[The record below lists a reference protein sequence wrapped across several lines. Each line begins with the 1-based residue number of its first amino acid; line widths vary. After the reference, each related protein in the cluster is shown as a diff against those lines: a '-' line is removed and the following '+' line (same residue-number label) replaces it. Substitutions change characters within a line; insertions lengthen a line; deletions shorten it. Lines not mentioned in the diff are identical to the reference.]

1 VSSDDTPASPGF
13 LNHLQDRFMLD
24 SLYIGATGLRAQ
36 QLNVDTISNNLANI
50 NTPGFKRS
58 RVHFDDVVQREVL
71 RASNVPGQA
80 ASLVRMGSG
89 VDVTGVR
96 QVFTMGELKKT
107 DDPFNVAIKGMGF
120 LEVLRS
126 DGSLAYSRVG
136 RMKVDQDGMLAT
148 ADGHPL
154 SGLIRVPPDAKGL
167 NISPDGVVSATYGTS
182 REPEELG
189 VLELVQFAN
198 PGGLTPLGEGLYRA
212 ADAAGV
218 STRSRPGQDDA
229 GELAQGY
236 LESSNVALVDE
247 MVGLMVAQRAYE
259 VSAKVIQASDEML
272 AISNNL
278 RR

>member
-1 VSSDDTPASPGF
+1 
-13 LNHLQDRFMLD
+13 MID

-58 RVHFDDVVQREVL
+58 RVNFDDVVQREVL
-71 RASNVPGQA
+71 RARAPTGEPGGMA
-80 ASLVRMGSG
+80 RMGSG

-107 DDPFNVAIKGMGF
+107 DDPFNVAVKGAGF
-120 LEVLRS
+120 MEVLRP
-126 DGSLAYSRVG
+126 DGTMAYSRIG
-136 RMKVDQDGMLAT
+136 RLKVDQDGMLAT

-154 SGLIRVPPDAKGL
+154 SALIRVPADAKGL
-167 NISPDGVVSATYGTS
+167 EIAGDGTVKATYGAD
-182 REPEELG
+182 REPEEIG
-189 VLELVQFAN
+189 AIELVQFAN
-198 PGGLTPLGEGLYRA
+198 PGGLEPLGEGLYRA
-212 ADAAGV
+212 ADGAGA
-218 STRSRPGQDDA
+218 STRSRPGEDQS

-236 LESSNVALVDE
+236 MESSNVALVDE
-247 MVGLMVAQRAYE
+247 MIGLMVAQRAYE

-272 AISNNL
+272 GISNNL